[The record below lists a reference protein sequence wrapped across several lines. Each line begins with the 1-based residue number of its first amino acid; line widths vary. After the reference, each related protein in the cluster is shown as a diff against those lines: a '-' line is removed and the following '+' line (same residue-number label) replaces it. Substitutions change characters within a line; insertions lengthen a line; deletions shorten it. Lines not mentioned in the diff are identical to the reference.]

1 MSQKI
6 ASVSVRID
14 ADTKNDAEKVFAAL
28 GITPSAAVTM
38 FYKQV
43 ALQNA
48 IPFPLTTH
56 IRPLSLREMT
66 PAQLDVALLRGM
78 EDVKAG
84 RTVPAEEAFAVLREK
99 YGHEAV

>member
-14 ADTKNDAEKVFAAL
+14 ADTKDDAEKVFAAL
-28 GITPSAAVTM
+28 GITPSVAVTM

-48 IPFPLTTH
+48 IQHP
-56 IRPLSLREMT
+56 
-66 PAQLDVALLRGM
+66 
-78 EDVKAG
+78 
-84 RTVPAEEAFAVLREK
+84 TVPVSFPALAPGNDTGTVGCCFAARHGGYQGRSYCSSGRDFCRAAGEVWP
-99 YGHEAV
+99 